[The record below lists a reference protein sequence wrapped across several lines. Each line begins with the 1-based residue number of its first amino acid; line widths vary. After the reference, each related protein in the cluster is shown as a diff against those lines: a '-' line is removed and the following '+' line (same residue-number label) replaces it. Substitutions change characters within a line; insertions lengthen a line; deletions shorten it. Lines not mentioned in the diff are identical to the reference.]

1 MATDTKEKLLD
12 AAEELFAGQGID
24 GVSLRA
30 ITHAADVNLASV
42 NYHFGSKEGLVRAV
56 FARRIGAVNRE
67 RIALLDAAES
77 EAGDGPLAVEKILY
91 AMFSPAIRLSQDP
104 AKGRRFMRMCGRFYA
119 EPAGYL
125 EGVFEEEFAELIQR
139 MDRAFHRAMP
149 GLPEKDLQG
158 RVNFSVGVMVHTMMD
173 SDRSRRWIRGICDP
187 ADVDGTIDAMIRFS
201 AAGMNAAP
209 SIVSAE
215 GD

>member
-1 MATDTKEKLLD
+1 MAADTKEQIVD
-12 AAEELFAGQGID
+12 TAEELFAEQGID

-30 ITHAADVNLASV
+30 ITQAADVNLASV

-149 GLPEKDLQG
+149 GLPEKDLQW

-173 SDRSRRWIRGICDP
+173 SDRIRRWTHGICDP
-187 ADVDGTIDAMIRFS
+187 ADVDGTIDAMVRFS
-201 AAGMNAAP
+201 SAGMNAAP
-209 SIVSAE
+209 SIVSGE